1 MENNIEE
8 TRKKMESSNKLIG
21 LNHRLKRKI
30 RKLTNELNSQKE
42 KMNALLNQFRYRVQS
57 ELFEHLKSK
66 RRLARSSRTNH
77 SEQPTPLS
85 E

>member
-30 RKLTNELNSQKE
+30 RKLTNELNSLKDE
-42 KMNALLNQFRYRVQS
+42 CSTQS
-57 ELFEHLKSK
+57 V
-66 RRLARSSRTNH
+66 
-77 SEQPTPLS
+77 
-85 E
+85 